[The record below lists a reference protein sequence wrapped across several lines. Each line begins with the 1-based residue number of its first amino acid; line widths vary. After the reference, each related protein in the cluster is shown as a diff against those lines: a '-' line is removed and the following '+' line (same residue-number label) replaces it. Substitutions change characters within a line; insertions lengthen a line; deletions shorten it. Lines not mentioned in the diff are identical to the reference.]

1 MISEIKWHILRH
13 DQNHRVWICFGFSG
27 VGVGKNALS
36 RDGLMRSKHV
46 LWGKLLFTGHGTYH
60 IVSVSKICNHAGLVS
75 YWLKRKK
82 KNNFLWRD
90 GYKYIC
96 VLCVGWNSVV
106 FSDKLLGSQSLISC
120 TIKPE
125 LAVVKHC
132 CLQQSVWS
140 NTPSR
145 DQTIML
151 VFF

>member
-1 MISEIKWHILRH
+1 MCFEENCCLLGMGLIILFQFQRSVIM
-13 DQNHRVWICFGFSG
+13 QVWFHT
-27 VGVGKNALS
+27 
-36 RDGLMRSKHV
+36 DSK
-46 LWGKLLFTGHGTYH
+46 G
-60 IVSVSKICNHAGLVS
+60 
-75 YWLKRKK
+75 KK

-106 FSDKLLGSQSLISC
+106 FSDKLLGSQSLISR

-151 VFF
+151 GFFFNYPRPLKNVSIFSSQEICTWQV